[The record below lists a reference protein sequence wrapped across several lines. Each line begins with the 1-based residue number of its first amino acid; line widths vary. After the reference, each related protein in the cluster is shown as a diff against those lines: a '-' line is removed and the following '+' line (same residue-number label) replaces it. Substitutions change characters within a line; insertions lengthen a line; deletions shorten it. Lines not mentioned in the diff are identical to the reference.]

1 MKKLL
6 LTLFLIVS
14 SNVYSQTLIQTWTDR
29 CTGEVST
36 FSISMTGYTTVVFYN
51 KVGQFTAADVQ
62 SGALRTWMEE
72 TYYWWSQLSPCS
84 TNQASSTAAQDTA
97 ANAASSASSA
107 AANASSGASSSTST
121 GTSTGATGASSSGTS
136 DTSSSS
142 SSSNN
147 SSSDSSSS
155 SSSSSDNSGNG
166 DSSSSSE
173 SSSSGEEGSSSEGS
187 STEEGS
193 SSEEGSSTEE
203 GSSSEESSSEE
214 SSTEE
219 SSSESEEVQEEE
231 VKEEKSEEKK
241 EEKKEDKKE
250 EEKKEDKK
258 EEEEKKK
265 KEEEEKKKKE
275 EEEKKKKKKK
285 ILSPPIV
292 SANIV
297 GMSMIDGSFTQAAS
311 FGFSQAS
318 LTGEQTYSAN
328 AMIWS
333 NLRQFSL
340 TVSKST
346 VNFNYDRNIDII
358 ERDPFSGKRR
368 KFGSYKGKGSIAFIQ
383 SQSIGYMNMF
393 GTSVIVTGF
402 SNVVMGQ
409 KDNFWKG
416 FVGGYAVNGMGILP
430 KGGEGIFTASITL
443 FGTKPFV
450 FDRVTVSPMIA
461 YSASPVMYMLNQK
474 KANITPHGVYIFGS
488 NFDFNLTKRFKANL
502 GITTVGSTQAGIP
515 LSYSLTIGSRFAF

>member
-265 KEEEEKKKKE
+265 KEEEEKKKK
-275 EEEKKKKKKK
+275 KKK

-416 FVGGYAVNGMGILP
+416 FVGGYAVNGMGIIP

-443 FGTKPFV
+443 FGTKPFI